1 MYDIIVIGAGP
12 AGLTAGI
19 YASRKKLKTLVVSK
33 DLGGQAAIS
42 GDIENYLGYS
52 VISGPELTQ
61 KFREHVQNFPDLE
74 IKEGLEVVDL
84 RTHGAGCFDVKTSD
98 GQIFHARCL
107 IIATGKRPRLLGI
120 KGEKEFLGRGVATC
134 AVCDAPLF
142 KDKIVA
148 VVGGGNSALDAILTL
163 TKFASK
169 VYSVNLNPEL
179 KGDETLKQNVLN
191 LGNVEIIS
199 NTETTRVLGDKL
211 VTGFEIKDKSTLQT
225 RTLEVQGVFVE
236 IGYIPNVDFDKVTAK
251 NEGGEIIVNKDLKT
265 SLSGVFAAGD
275 VNDLWGE
282 QIIIAA
288 GEGAKAAMR
297 AAEYLGKLPG
307 VSPVCME
314 THTDTSFLSS
324 PT

>member
-33 DLGGQAAIS
+33 DIGGQAAIS

-52 VISGPELTQ
+52 VISGPELAQ
-61 KFREHVQNFPDLE
+61 KFREHVQSFSDLE
-74 IKEGLEVVDL
+74 IKEGLEAADL
-84 RTHGAGCFDVKTSD
+84 RSHGAGCFDVKTSD
-98 GQIFHARCL
+98 GQIFHARCI

-120 KGEKEFLGRGVATC
+120 PGEKEFLGRGVATC
-134 AVCDAPLF
+134 SVCDAPLF
-142 KDKIVA
+142 KGKVVA
-148 VVGGGNSALDAILTL
+148 VVGGGNSAMDAILTL
-163 TKFASK
+163 TKFANV
-169 VYSVNLNPEL
+169 VYSINLGPEL
-179 KGDETLKQNVLN
+179 KGDEILKQNVLN
-191 LGNVEIIS
+191 SKNVEIIN
-199 NTETTRVLGDKL
+199 NTESTRVLGDKL
-211 VTGFEIKDKSTLQT
+211 VSGLEIKDRNTSQI
-225 RTLEVQGVFVE
+225 RTLEVGGVFVE

-251 NEGGEIIVNKDLKT
+251 NQWNEIIVDKDLRT
-265 SLSGVFAAGD
+265 SLPGVFSAGD

-307 VSPVCME
+307 VSPICME
-314 THTDTSFLSS
+314 THTDNSLPSS